1 MPLPSP
7 LPVRQGV
14 NATRLRLPMTGP
26 EAAGTVQE
34 HLVSRFGHV
43 DPDGIRGRF
52 ARGEVVAA
60 DGTALTAATPLGVH
74 EFIWYYRDLPQE
86 EPLPARHRLLHRDE
100 HLVVI
105 DKPHFLPTTPGGR
118 FIQETALVRLRN
130 ELGLDD
136 LVPLHRL
143 DRATAG
149 VVMFSANPAT
159 RGAYHLLFERRRAR
173 KVYEAVSA
181 LPPGTLDR
189 LPDGGPLPSAS
200 TLASGATAPRQDG
213 VGAPVLDRFP
223 LTVRSRIRKDKG
235 ILRSVVE
242 DVPVSASG
250 RAAGAEVR
258 TKKSNLSHA
267 GANAETHVELLA
279 TGRSAGTLAGA
290 EVAHFRLHPRT
301 GRTHQLRIHLA
312 ALGLGIAFDPFY
324 PDLLDAAPDDVARP
338 LQLLARELRFTDP
351 VTGRDRVFTSEFELQ
366 ERPA

>member
-1 MPLPSP
+1 VPLPSP

-14 NATRLRLPMTGP
+14 NATRLRLPLTGP
-26 EAAGTVQE
+26 KAAGTVQE
-34 HLVSRFGHV
+34 HLLARFGHV
-43 DPDGIRGRF
+43 DPDGIRARF
-52 ARGEVVAA
+52 TRGEVVGA
-60 DGTALTAATPLGVH
+60 DGAPIPADTPLGTH
-74 EFIWYYRDLPQE
+74 EFCWYYRDLPHE
-86 EPLPARHRLLHRDE
+86 EPLPVAHTLLHRDE

-189 LPDGGPLPSAS
+189 LPDDGPLPSAS
-200 TLASGATAPRQDG
+200 ALASGGPSPAQEGFGT
-213 VGAPVLDRFP
+213 PVLDRFP
-223 LTVRSRIRKDKG
+223 MTVRSRIRKDKG

-242 DVPVSASG
+242 DVPVAASG

-258 TKKSNLSHA
+258 KKKSNIAHA

-279 TGRSAGTLAGA
+279 TGRSAGALAGA
-290 EVAHFRLHPRT
+290 EVAHFRLHPHT

-324 PDLLDAAPDDVARP
+324 PELLDAAPDDFSRP
-338 LQLLARELRFTDP
+338 LQLLARQLRFTDP
-351 VTGRDRVFTSEFELQ
+351 VTGADRVFTSEQELQ